1 MFAETGIRGLS
12 LLQEMLDDNHQYIR
26 MAAVLGLGLAFVGQH
41 QNHSVISLYSLSSL
55 AYHSIDY

>member
-41 QNHSVISLYSLSSL
+41 QNQSVISLYSSSL
-55 AYHSIDY
+55 HLIIL